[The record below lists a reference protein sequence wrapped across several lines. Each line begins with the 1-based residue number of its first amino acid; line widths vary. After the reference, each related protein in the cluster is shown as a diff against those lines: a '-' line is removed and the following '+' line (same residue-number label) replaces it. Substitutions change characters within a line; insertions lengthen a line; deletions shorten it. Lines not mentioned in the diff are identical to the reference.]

1 MHSRLRFENPPAL
14 PHEVVVETKE
24 RALRD
29 RSAEGEAAGVLI
41 ETALSAIT
49 QFPTPRGFSVT

>member
-14 PHEVVVETKE
+14 THEAVVETKE

-29 RSAEGEAAGVLI
+29 RSAEGEPAGVLI
-41 ETALSAIT
+41 ETALS
-49 QFPTPRGFSVT
+49 